1 MLQLRCPLPW
11 SCYPVSMDG
20 FYGEDLAFVHADGFE
35 AQAASAAETL
45 LKHLGQAAPSQR
57 VLDLGC
63 GAGPLSRRL
72 AERGFFTWGL
82 DVSPALIAL
91 ARARLPD
98 ADFQCGS
105 ILDVP
110 LPSAV
115 AAAAVGEVL
124 NYATAHAPAALGNV
138 FARVFAALV
147 PGGIFLFDLAGPGRA
162 GAGRAFVEGATWAVG
177 ALATERGEGLLR
189 RITAFRQVDAGV
201 WRRSYEEHRLR
212 LWPPAS
218 VVERLRA
225 CGFRVEELPG
235 YDGATMP
242 PSVHLYLAVKPVEG
256 RS

>member
-124 NYATAHAPAALGNV
+124 NYATAHDPAALVGV
-138 FARVFAALV
+138 FARVFAALL
-147 PGGIFLFDLAGPGRA
+147 PGGVFLFDLAGPGRREPDEPSSRGRRGPSARSRRNAA
-162 GAGRAFVEGATWAVG
+162 GCCCGGSPRSVRSTRVCGADPT
-177 ALATERGEGLLR
+177 
-189 RITAFRQVDAGV
+189 
-201 WRRSYEEHRLR
+201 RSI
-212 LWPPAS
+212 
-218 VVERLRA
+218 
-225 CGFRVEELPG
+225 G
-235 YDGATMP
+235 
-242 PSVHLYLAVKPVEG
+242 
-256 RS
+256 